1 MGGDLSK
8 SKDVTEHVTE
18 STWSSQDSPPLMK
31 YDEWMLQVITEDLE
45 KDTEMFVVNNMLMSV
60 QFLENYEKEV
70 LDEAILETEN
80 ELNKT
85 LLKELKLSFIKPDH
99 VLEVVNQKVRFVPSP
114 TVSQESTSAIASRRV
129 YVVNTMFDVVSTF
142 EEHQYTT
149 VDKPIYRVKLEQS
162 THTTDKQNKK
172 IPGYLRLKLTEHT
185 HFTDCPV
192 SSALKK
198 TKDFKDPDLT
208 SSESASSNHHPKAKP
223 DVAEYDVIIKNNTPK
238 PINVEAS
245 MLKDCLPLY
254 CFTTQLNEKRATDIC
269 MQSEEVNGNLAQIK
283 LFDKT
288 IYVDAQGYMR
298 YFKNNIFPKSLGR
311 NLGFSDREVQVQAR
325 SIRGKVLCKSEG
337 QGNDIFECEIIPCVL
352 MTLPADLKFN
362 FEKQG
367 TEQNTQNISQTN
379 NQNLYKWPTE
389 QMMKKIQHLACVL
402 TPKGYWKKNT
412 QHKPTNLEWEISFPN
427 IEKYLFSKMSHTQI
441 RCYLFIL
448 LIHKAHIQPKTKY
461 QGLQVEHI
469 RHHILWE
476 CSKNFVDWPE
486 HRLGYK
492 LREVIEN
499 LMIRISKQ
507 HLPDYF
513 IKGKNLF
520 ENIPIKFLY
529 IASEELQ
536 NILEQPAMCL
546 INILRKVSYVSS
558 QFFKELDVKGLMKML
573 HSSGLEI
580 ATEQLPV
587 PTENGNVENLQKYSN
602 PETRVNYIKLQKRR
616 YAKAQLLQKT
626 ARQKVMSDE
635 SSESKVRN
643 AVKTLELNFAD
654 CVLFESFYQ
663 WKREVVLSKHVLNCL
678 C

>member
-337 QGNDIFECEIIPCVL
+337 QGNDIFECEWPCKKYFEEDKIKISHIL
-352 MTLPADLKFN
+352 LFFAEHFMSLASYSFQKSTIKQTRFFLRQAWYLSKIKENLGTAHSEKEFKDL
-362 FEKQG
+362 Q
-367 TEQNTQNISQTN
+367 QNIGKLEGE
-379 NQNLYKWPTE
+379 LYRKELITE
-389 QMMKKIQHLACVL
+389 GPAVSSNVDDSLQQEDDHR
-402 TPKGYWKKNT
+402 TPVQEVPSASDEQVEIRVEPGRKKN
-412 QHKPTNLEWEISFPN
+412 
-427 IEKYLFSKMSHTQI
+427 
-441 RCYLFIL
+441 
-448 LIHKAHIQPKTKY
+448 
-461 QGLQVEHI
+461 
-469 RHHILWE
+469 
-476 CSKNFVDWPE
+476 
-486 HRLGYK
+486 
-492 LREVIEN
+492 
-499 LMIRISKQ
+499 
-507 HLPDYF
+507 
-513 IKGKNLF
+513 KGKSVS
-520 ENIPIKFLY
+520 FLEP
-529 IASEELQ
+529 S
-536 NILEQPAMCL
+536 
-546 INILRKVSYVSS
+546 
-558 QFFKELDVKGLMKML
+558 
-573 HSSGLEI
+573 
-580 ATEQLPV
+580 
-587 PTENGNVENLQKYSN
+587 
-602 PETRVNYIKLQKRR
+602 
-616 YAKAQLLQKT
+616 
-626 ARQKVMSDE
+626 
-635 SSESKVRN
+635 
-643 AVKTLELNFAD
+643 
-654 CVLFESFYQ
+654 
-663 WKREVVLSKHVLNCL
+663 
-678 C
+678 

>member
-1 MGGDLSK
+1 MGGDLSR
-8 SKDVTEHVTE
+8 SKDVTDHVLE
-18 STWSSQDSPPLMK
+18 STSRSQDSPPLMK
-31 YDEWMLQVITEDLE
+31 YDEWMLQVVREDLE
-45 KDTEMFVVNNMLMSV
+45 NDTEMFVVNNMLMSV

-70 LDEAILETEN
+70 LDEAVLETES

-85 LLKELKLSFIKPDH
+85 LLKELKLSCIKPDH
-99 VLEVVNQKVRFVPSP
+99 VLEAVNQKVRFVPS
-114 TVSQESTSAIASRRV
+114 TTTNQQLTSAIAARRI

-162 THTTDKQNKK
+162 VSTTDKKKK
-172 IPGYLRLKLTEHT
+172 IPGYSKLKLIEHT
-185 HFTDCPV
+185 HTKECPV

-198 TKDFKDPDLT
+198 TKDSKDADLAT
-208 SSESASSNHHPKAKP
+208 SESSSGSDSKVKP
-223 DVAEYDVIIKNNTPK
+223 NINEYDVIIKNNTPK
-238 PINVEAS
+238 PINVETF
-245 MLKDCLPLY
+245 MLEDCLPLY

-269 MQSEEVNGNLAQIK
+269 IQSEEVNGNIAQIK

-288 IYVDAQGYMR
+288 LYVDAKGYMR

-311 NLGFSDREVQVQAR
+311 KLGFSEREIRIQAR
-325 SIRGKVLCKSEG
+325 SIPGKVLCKSESS
-337 QGNDIFECEIIPCVL
+337 GNELFECEIIPCVST
-352 MTLPADLKFN
+352 TLPADLKFN
-362 FEKQG
+362 FDELSS
-367 TEQNTQNISQTN
+367 EQYTQNDSQRN

-389 QMMKKIQHLACVL
+389 EMMKKIQRMPCVL
-402 TPKGYWKKNT
+402 IPKGYWKKNT
-412 QHKPTNLEWEISFPN
+412 QHKHTNLDWEISFPN

-448 LIHKAHIQPKTKY
+448 LIHKAYIEPKTKY
-461 QGLQVEHI
+461 QGLLVEHI
-469 RHHILWE
+469 RHHIFWE

-499 LMIRISKQ
+499 LMGRMSKQ

-536 NILEQPAMCL
+536 KVLEQPAMSL
-546 INILRKVSYVSS
+546 MQILRRVSYISP
-558 QFFKELDVKGLMKML
+558 QFFKKPDVKELLRML

-580 ATEQLPV
+580 ATSQLPI
-587 PTENGNVENLQKYSN
+587 PTENETVEQLQKYSN

-616 YAKAQLLQKT
+616 HAKAQQLKKT
-626 ARQKVMSDE
+626 SQQNTISDE
-635 SSESKVRN
+635 SSETKVRN
-643 AVKTLELNFAD
+643 AVKTLELHFLKASIN
-654 CVLFESFYQ
+654 ENG
-663 WKREVVLSKHVLNCL
+663 K
-678 C
+678 